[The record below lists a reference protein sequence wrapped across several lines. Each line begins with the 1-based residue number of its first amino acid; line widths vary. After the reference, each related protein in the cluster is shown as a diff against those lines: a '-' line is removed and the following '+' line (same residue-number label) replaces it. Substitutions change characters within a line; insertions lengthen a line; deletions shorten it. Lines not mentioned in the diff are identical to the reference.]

1 MEQDILDKPFLP
13 LDRLRT
19 LKPFSAYHVIINNVL
34 KILAVR
40 VIITFTI
47 TEQVL
52 RQLKKRDDDL
62 LPDKTQQAIAV

>member
-13 LDRLRT
+13 LNRLRT
-19 LKPFSAYHVIINNVL
+19 LKPFSAYNAIINNVL